1 LTGPASEPR
10 LELIDLPAQ
19 HVRAWDDG
27 IAAVYD
33 ARCAE
38 THVLEGAAFMVFEW
52 LREAP
57 ATRAEVIARLRREE
71 AVETADAAAFIDQ
84 LITELERR
92 HLLQT
97 PAARR

>member
-38 THVLEGAAFMVFEW
+38 THVLEGVAYMVFEW
-52 LREAP
+52 LRDGP
-57 ATRAEVIARLRREE
+57 ATRTDLIERLRREE
-71 AVETADAAAFIDQ
+71 QADPADAAAFMDQ